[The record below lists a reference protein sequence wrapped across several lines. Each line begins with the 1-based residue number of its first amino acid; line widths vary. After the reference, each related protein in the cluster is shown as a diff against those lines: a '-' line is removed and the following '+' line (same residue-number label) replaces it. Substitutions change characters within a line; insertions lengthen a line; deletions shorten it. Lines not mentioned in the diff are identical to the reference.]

1 MMSIVL
7 VGIYL
12 DVNKYSCGM
21 SMERLH
27 PDSARFVKQAIAN

>member
-1 MMSIVL
+1 MMRTLL

-12 DVNKYSCGM
+12 EVNKFSCAM

-27 PDSARFVKQAIAN
+27 PDSARFVK